1 MNEQTLT
8 LADLTAY
15 LAANSDQKE
24 ALLSYRE
31 AAKATLA
38 YQAADRRR
46 QGLRSKAN
54 VRHWTTVLYS
64 DFMAAGPNYVEG
76 FRRAEWP
83 PLQVLRNHGIAFSD
97 SFVNLIDVALDGGGQ
112 GRQVE

>member
-1 MNEQTLT
+1 MDEQTLT

-15 LAANSDQKE
+15 LAVNSDQKE
-24 ALLSYRE
+24 ALLAYRE

-38 YQAADRRR
+38 YRAADRRR

-54 VRHWTTVLYS
+54 QRHWTTVLYS
-64 DFMAAGPNYVEG
+64 DFMAAGPNHVEG
-76 FRRAEWP
+76 FGRAEWP
-83 PLQVLRNHGIAFSD
+83 PLQCLRNHGIASSD
-97 SFVNLIDVALDGGGQ
+97 AFADLIDVALDVGGQ